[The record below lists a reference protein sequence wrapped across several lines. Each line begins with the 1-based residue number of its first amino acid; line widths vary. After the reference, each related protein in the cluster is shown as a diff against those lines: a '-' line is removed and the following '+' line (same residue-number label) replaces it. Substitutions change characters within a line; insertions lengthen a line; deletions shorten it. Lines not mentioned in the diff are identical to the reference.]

1 MSFYTQTFAFHTE
14 RQIIMVV
21 QANPNTK
28 PGGVQ
33 GALAKLEYN
42 SDDTPGSVYILPSAR
57 PKKLS
62 NKNPK
67 KGLMY
72 FFILFSV

>member
-1 MSFYTQTFAFHTE
+1 
-14 RQIIMVV
+14 MVV
-21 QANPNTK
+21 QANPNTQ

-33 GALAKLEYN
+33 GALAKLEYH
-42 SDDTPGSVYILPSAR
+42 SDDTPGSVYKLPRAS
-57 PKKLS
+57 PKKFS
-62 NKNPK
+62 SKNPK